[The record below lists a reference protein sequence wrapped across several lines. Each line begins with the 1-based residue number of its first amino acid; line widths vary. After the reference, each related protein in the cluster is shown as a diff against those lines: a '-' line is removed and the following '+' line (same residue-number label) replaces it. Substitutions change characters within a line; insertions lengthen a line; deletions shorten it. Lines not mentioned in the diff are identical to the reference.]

1 MTDVYKLS
9 HKNMETPGTQLIYSN
24 FTPRKSRTGFP
35 GVIWFGLQ
43 AYLKKMKKSWDHN
56 FFNRPRS
63 VVQKYHNMFNR
74 VCGHADSSHFE
85 ALHDLGYLPLEI
97 RAAKEGEFVKCG
109 VPTLVLWNT
118 HPDFSWLTNFIE
130 TDLSNNLWFPST
142 SATTAFQYLI
152 NFTRGCRETCNEAMI
167 PYLAHDFSY
176 RGMTSLE
183 SAQLSGAAHLTCF
196 DGTDTFPAIEFVE
209 EYYDDQ
215 VGSSVPASEHSVASL
230 NILYNQ
236 SLGMSQE
243 DAEVAAIKRLITE
256 VYPNGILSLVCD
268 TFDYWRVITEILPQL
283 KSEILARNGKLVV
296 RPDCYD
302 DKTQILTNEGWKYF
316 EDLNENDLVAQVND
330 DGEQEFVKPQKIIKQ
345 KYIGDMVAFNDFHG
359 RVDLLVTPNH
369 RMIYEKDGALE
380 EDLAENIKLYHEKKF
395 IRSVP
400 RKNVNKKISDIERLK
415 IAFQADGSYISR
427 GHGIRFSFSKQRKID
442 RLIDLVTSA
451 GFSYSKYVLSDGK
464 VEIHVKCDESMFSKD
479 FYWVD
484 LKDPCGNWCREFIEE
499 LSRWDS
505 CIRSEKRIKFD
516 TTNQD
521 VSSIVELIATFAGY
535 GVLTSVY
542 KDNRKE
548 HFKDVYTSNILIDN
562 HTGTQ
567 NVEKHTVD
575 YNGYVYCVKVPSGR
589 IIVKRN
595 RCILVSGNSGDPVK
609 IICGDPSAKTE
620 HERNGSIRCLWD
632 IFGGTINDKA
642 CLELDSHIGLIYGDS
657 ITLARQE
664 EILSKLRDK
673 CFAANNVVLGVGSY
687 TYQYVTRDTYG
698 WAVKATAARV
708 NGVDIPLYKD
718 PKTDD
723 GTKKSL
729 KGFLHIKNGEVTD
742 GHAEHEGYDCVFR
755 DGEILRHQTFGEIR
769 QLVKSQLEKF
779 V

>member
-1 MTDVYKLS
+1 MSLSNLDGYKLS

-43 AYLKKMKKSWDHN
+43 AYLKKMKKSWDDN
-56 FFNRPRS
+56 FFSQPRS

-74 VCGHADSSHFE
+74 VCGHSDSSHFE
-85 ALHDLGYLPLEI
+85 RLHDLGYLPLEI
-97 RAAKEGEFVKCG
+97 RSAKEGEFVKCG

-196 DGTDTFPAIEFVE
+196 DGTDTFPAIEFVQ

-296 RPDCYD
+296 RPD
-302 DKTQILTNEGWKYF
+302 
-316 EDLNENDLVAQVND
+316 
-330 DGEQEFVKPQKIIKQ
+330 
-345 KYIGDMVAFNDFHG
+345 
-359 RVDLLVTPNH
+359 
-369 RMIYEKDGALE
+369 
-380 EDLAENIKLYHEKKF
+380 
-395 IRSVP
+395 
-400 RKNVNKKISDIERLK
+400 
-415 IAFQADGSYISR
+415 
-427 GHGIRFSFSKQRKID
+427 
-442 RLIDLVTSA
+442 
-451 GFSYSKYVLSDGK
+451 
-464 VEIHVKCDESMFSKD
+464 
-479 FYWVD
+479 
-484 LKDPCGNWCREFIEE
+484 
-499 LSRWDS
+499 
-505 CIRSEKRIKFD
+505 
-516 TTNQD
+516 
-521 VSSIVELIATFAGY
+521 
-535 GVLTSVY
+535 
-542 KDNRKE
+542 
-548 HFKDVYTSNILIDN
+548 
-562 HTGTQ
+562 
-567 NVEKHTVD
+567 
-575 YNGYVYCVKVPSGR
+575 
-589 IIVKRN
+589 
-595 RCILVSGNSGDPVK
+595 SGDPVK

-620 HERNGSIRCLWD
+620 HERNGSIQCLWN
-632 IFGGTINDKA
+632 IFGGITNGKGY
-642 CLELDSHIGLIYGDS
+642 CELDSHIGLIYGDS

-664 EILSKLRDK
+664 EILSNLEDEG
-673 CFAANNVVLGVGSY
+673 FAANNVVLGVGSY

-742 GHAEHEGYDCVFR
+742 GHTEHDGYDCVFK